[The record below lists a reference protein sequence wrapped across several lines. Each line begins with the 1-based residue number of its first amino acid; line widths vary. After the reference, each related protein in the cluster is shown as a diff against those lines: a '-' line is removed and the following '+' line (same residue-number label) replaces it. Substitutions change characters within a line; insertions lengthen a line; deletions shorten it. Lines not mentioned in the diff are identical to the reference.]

1 LTRLFLVPDALLLQR
16 SVMRVIGLPAILFT
30 LFYSPV
36 PRIDDLC
43 RTSWALVGRRGRQ
56 AHGSLFGLFF
66 SSCFIL
72 PLRYLGPNMLI
83 ASVYSLVDLGH
94 SVMGAKAAVW
104 QTGSFQGLYF
114 LLSSTLGA
122 HD

>member
-1 LTRLFLVPDALLLQR
+1 MIFVALA
-16 SVMRVIGLPAILFT
+16 GLWSAAVAVRPT
-30 LFYSPV
+30 DPYS
-36 PRIDDLC
+36 D
-43 RTSWALVGRRGRQ
+43 
-56 AHGSLFGLFF
+56 FF

-72 PLRYLGPNMLI
+72 PLRHLGPNMLI